1 MLNRRDLL
9 RGTAVA
15 SVAGPLPSLLRVDCA
30 QAQAVD
36 LLKIFVPAA
45 PGGGWDQT
53 ARTIEQVLRATGA
66 VKGVQITNV
75 GGAGGTVGLP
85 QFLNQWKGQ
94 GNALMV
100 AGMVMVG
107 AIIANKSP
115 VKLSQA
121 TPIARLTGEFHA
133 LVVPAQSPFKN
144 AKEFAAALK
153 ADPTKV
159 PVAGG
164 SAGGSDHILLGMI
177 AKAVG
182 VRPTKVSYVA
192 FAGGG
197 PATAALLGNQV
208 AAGISGYGEFA
219 EQIKAGK
226 LRLIAISS
234 DKRQPGIDAPTLKE
248 EGIDVEL
255 FNWRGVFAPPGVND
269 AQRQAMIAL
278 IERMAATPQWAEA
291 CKKRDW
297 TPITLTRRRLQD
309 LPRQP
314 RRRASKAFSK
324 SSGWRDMAERGAGAR
339 RGRGASPPSARRSS
353 RLGVLVL
360 AGVVYWQTA
369 IDSGV
374 ADLRQG
380 RSDRGS
386 RHRPR
391 SASACSAS
399 LLLVA
404 AWRGGWQSEEERAA
418 HHRPCGARLD
428 RRRARSSTCC

>member
-1 MLNRRDLL
+1 MKGNAMLDRRHLL
-9 RGTAVA
+9 LGTAAA
-15 SVAGPLPSLLRVDCA
+15 SALPFLPIERA
-30 QAQAVD
+30 QAQVVD

-53 ARTIEQVLRATGA
+53 ARTVEQVLRATGA

-107 AIIANKSP
+107 SIIANKSP
-115 VKLSQA
+115 LRLANA
-121 TPIARLTGEFHA
+121 TPIARLTGEFQA
-133 LVVPAQSPFKN
+133 LVVPAPSPFKN
-144 AKEFAAALK
+144 AKDFAAALK

-177 AKAVG
+177 AKALG
-182 VRPTKVSYVA
+182 VPPTKVSYVA

-226 LRLIAISS
+226 LRVIAISA
-234 DKRQPGIDAPTLKE
+234 DKRQEGIAAPTLKE

-269 AQRQAMIAL
+269 AARKAMITL
-278 IERMAATPQWAEA
+278 MEKMTATPQWADA
-291 CKKRDW
+291 CKTREW
-297 TPITLTRRRLQD
+297 TQITLLGDDYKTFLE
-309 LPRQP
+309 
-314 RRRASKAFSK
+314 
-324 SSGWRDMAERGAGAR
+324 GETAR
-339 RGRGASPPSARRSS
+339 IEGILKE
-353 RLGVLVL
+353 LGL
-360 AGVVYWQTA
+360 A
-369 IDSGV
+369 
-374 ADLRQG
+374 
-380 RSDRGS
+380 
-386 RHRPR
+386 
-391 SASACSAS
+391 
-399 LLLVA
+399 
-404 AWRGGWQSEEERAA
+404 
-418 HHRPCGARLD
+418 
-428 RRRARSSTCC
+428 

>member
-1 MLNRRDLL
+1 MLTRRDLL
-9 RGTAVA
+9 RSAALLSATACPLSLAA
-15 SVAGPLPSLLRVDCA
+15 SNPANA
-30 QAQAVD
+30 QSVD

-75 GGAGGTVGLP
+75 GGAGGAVGLP

-115 VKLSQA
+115 VRLAQA
-121 TPIARLTGEFHA
+121 TPIARLTGEFLA
-133 LVVPAQSPFKN
+133 LVVPAPSPFAS
-144 AKEFAAALK
+144 AKDFAAALK

-164 SAGGSDHILLGMI
+164 SAGGSDHILVGMI

-182 VRPTKVSYVA
+182 VAPSKVSYVA

-219 EQIKAGK
+219 EQVKAGK
-226 LRLIAISS
+226 LRVLAVSS
-234 DKRQPGIDAPTLKE
+234 DKRQEDIAAPTLKE

-269 AQRQAMIAL
+269 AQRKAMIAL
-278 IERMAATPQWAEA
+278 MEKMTATPQWAEA
-291 CKKRDW
+291 CKTREW
-297 TPITLTRRRLQD
+297 TQITLLGD
-309 LPRQP
+309 DF
-314 RRRASKAFSK
+314 KAFL
-324 SSGWRDMAERGAGAR
+324 ETETAR
-339 RGRGASPPSARRSS
+339 VEGILKE
-353 RLGVLVL
+353 LGL
-360 AGVVYWQTA
+360 A
-369 IDSGV
+369 
-374 ADLRQG
+374 
-380 RSDRGS
+380 
-386 RHRPR
+386 
-391 SASACSAS
+391 
-399 LLLVA
+399 
-404 AWRGGWQSEEERAA
+404 
-418 HHRPCGARLD
+418 
-428 RRRARSSTCC
+428 

>member
-1 MLNRRDLL
+1 MLTRRDLL
-9 RGTAVA
+9 RSAALLSATACPLSLAA
-15 SVAGPLPSLLRVDCA
+15 SNPANA
-30 QAQAVD
+30 QSVD

-75 GGAGGTVGLP
+75 GGAGGAVGLP

-115 VKLSQA
+115 VRLAQA
-121 TPIARLTGEFHA
+121 TPIARLTGEFLA
-133 LVVPAQSPFKN
+133 LVVPAQSTFAS
-144 AKEFAAALK
+144 AKDFAAALK

-164 SAGGSDHILLGMI
+164 SAGGSDHILVGMI

-182 VRPTKVSYVA
+182 VAPSKVSYVA

-219 EQIKAGK
+219 EQVKAGK
-226 LRLIAISS
+226 LRVLAVSS
-234 DKRQPGIDAPTLKE
+234 DKRQEDIAAPTLKE

-269 AQRQAMIAL
+269 AQRKAMIAL
-278 IERMAATPQWAEA
+278 MEKMTATPQWAEA
-291 CKKRDW
+291 CKTREW
-297 TPITLTRRRLQD
+297 TQITLLGD
-309 LPRQP
+309 DF
-314 RRRASKAFSK
+314 KAFL
-324 SSGWRDMAERGAGAR
+324 ETETAR
-339 RGRGASPPSARRSS
+339 IEGILKE
-353 RLGVLVL
+353 LGL
-360 AGVVYWQTA
+360 A
-369 IDSGV
+369 
-374 ADLRQG
+374 
-380 RSDRGS
+380 
-386 RHRPR
+386 
-391 SASACSAS
+391 
-399 LLLVA
+399 
-404 AWRGGWQSEEERAA
+404 
-418 HHRPCGARLD
+418 
-428 RRRARSSTCC
+428 